1 MKMLNILKKT
11 VLASLS
17 AVSLSF
23 MACQDPIFYWVD
35 REVEP
40 VEPSVNGCIYD
51 IVRCNLGKTDK
62 EYLFVANGEIMYKD
76 VTTPTP
82 AANQRTSQWH
92 KFTEL
97 GIGNVFISNIA
108 ANEKY
113 LYAMTYTFGEDVDE
127 GEEVLKRRDIWYY
140 NPDTGVTDKVKGL
153 PELPGNGLSDCGE
166 YVVTMFSSNAP
177 VVSHRKAFI
186 LLGGKKSASGDIYE
200 LNGDT
205 ATKIYTAATSTTSES
220 YSGEYSKAVNN
231 LTASSKGCAYLGDTL
246 WFTSTRAIVN
256 NEWRRFNSSASAFE
270 EGNADVLY
278 YYESGWKKREGT
290 DSVETGPSLKGS
302 NQCALVEGA
311 LFVTTNSG
319 LKKIKVNVD
328 KTLGGVEELSQNG
341 GSTLK
346 SGTYETNG
354 ILVLDCKKTES
365 GCEAYVSSD
374 FSGSSKST
382 SGQMKNVG
390 LWSYYPERAN
400 WNRE

>member
-1 MKMLNILKKT
+1 MKILNILKKA

-17 AVSLSF
+17 VVSLSVLG
-23 MACQDPIFYWVD
+23 CHDPIFYEVN

-62 EYLFVANGEIMYKD
+62 EYLFVATGEIMYKD
-76 VTTPTP
+76 VTVPTS

-92 KFTEL
+92 KFMDL
-97 GIGNVFISNIA
+97 GKGNVIISNIA

-113 LYAMTYTFGEDVDE
+113 LYAMTFIFDENVDE
-127 GEEVLKRRDIWYY
+127 GEEVLKRRDVWYY
-140 NPDTGVTDKVKGL
+140 DPDRDMWDAVTGL
-153 PELPGNGLSDCGE
+153 PELPGNGAKDCGE
-166 YVVTMFSSNAP
+166 YDVIMFSSNAP
-177 VVSHRKAFI
+177 VASHRKAFI

-200 LNGDT
+200 LNGAT
-205 ATKIYTAATSTTSES
+205 ATKIYDSKKTGVERFSGS
-220 YSGEYSKAVNN
+220 YGEANN

-246 WFTSTRAIVN
+246 WFTSSRAIVS
-256 NEWRRFNSSASAFE
+256 NEWRRLKSDGSAFE
-270 EGNADVLY
+270 EKKSDILY
-278 YYESGWKKREGT
+278 YYDSGWKVRGLVSQDAGT
-290 DSVETGPSLKGS
+290 TPEP
-302 NQCALVEGA
+302 NQCALVDGA
-311 LFVTTNSG
+311 LFVTTKTG
-319 LKKIKVNVD
+319 LKKIKIDTSN
-328 KTLGGVEELSQNG
+328 KKLSGVEELTQNG

-354 ILVLDCKKTES
+354 ILVLDCEKTES
-365 GCEAYVSSD
+365 GCEAYVSAD

>member
-1 MKMLNILKKT
+1 MKILNILKKA

-17 AVSLSF
+17 VVSLSVLG
-23 MACQDPIFYWVD
+23 CHDPIFYEVN

-62 EYLFVANGEIMYKD
+62 EYLFVATGEIMYKD
-76 VTTPTP
+76 VTVPTP

-92 KFTEL
+92 KFMDL
-97 GIGNVFISNIA
+97 GKGNVIISNIA

-113 LYAMTYTFGEDVDE
+113 LYAMTFIFDENVDE
-127 GEEVLKRRDIWYY
+127 GEEVLKRRDVWYY
-140 NPDTGVTDKVKGL
+140 DPDRDMWDAVTGL
-153 PELPGNGLSDCGE
+153 PELPANGAKDCGD
-166 YVVTMFSSNAP
+166 YDVIMFSSNAP
-177 VVSHRKAFI
+177 MPSHRKAFI

-200 LNGDT
+200 LDGAT
-205 ATKIYTAATSTTSES
+205 ATKIYTAATSTTPES
-220 YSGEYSKAVNN
+220 YSGYTKADNN

-246 WFTSTRAIVN
+246 WFTSSRAIVS
-256 NEWRRFNSSASAFE
+256 NEWRRLKSDGSAFE
-270 EGNADVLY
+270 EKKSDILY
-278 YYESGWKKREGT
+278 YYDSGWKMREGT
-290 DSVETGPSLKGS
+290 TSTATGPSLEP
-302 NQCALVEGA
+302 NQCALVDGA
-311 LFVTTNSG
+311 LFVTTKSG
-319 LKKIKVNVD
+319 LKKIKVNGD
-328 KTLGGVEELSQNG
+328 KTLGGVEELTQNG

-354 ILVLDCKKTES
+354 ILVLDCEKTES
-365 GCEAYVSSD
+365 GCEAYVSAD
-374 FSGSSKST
+374 FTGSSKST